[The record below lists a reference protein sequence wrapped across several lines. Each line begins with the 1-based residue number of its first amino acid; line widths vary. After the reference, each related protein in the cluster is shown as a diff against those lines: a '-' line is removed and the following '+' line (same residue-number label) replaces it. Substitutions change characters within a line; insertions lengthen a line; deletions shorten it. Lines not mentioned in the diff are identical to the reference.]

1 MKMKRIKNIAVTT
14 VFFLLLCVPPLL
26 SVFLPDAEI
35 SRSERR
41 QLAQLE
47 SFSERKQGHSGYG
60 LREYFAY
67 VEDYLLDQYPARDGF
82 RRISAFWK
90 TGVLR
95 LKDNS
100 GYYRLGDSLY
110 KLDGELSEMAVRDAA
125 EQINKAYTQYFAGTG
140 ARAYYAVIPDKSYY
154 GAAEGGYP
162 CLDWDGLFSIVEDNI
177 DAEIKKIDLTAV
189 LDAGDYY
196 ATDPHWSQ
204 PEILP
209 CADALLEAM
218 GRGAASARD
227 FRRHE
232 LYPFYGAY
240 YGHSALGGG
249 PDTLVYL
256 TDAATDA
263 AEVFNF
269 EPGAGTGVYDEGNFD
284 NIDPYDV
291 FLQGAAALLR
301 IDNPAQENGRQL
313 VLFRDSFGS
322 SIAPLLMGEYSQVLV
337 VDIRYVSP
345 SLLGRLV
352 EFDDDCDVLFLYS
365 SSVLNSTGAFMR

>member
-1 MKMKRIKNIAVTT
+1 MKSKRIKNIIVIA
-14 VFFLLLCVPPLL
+14 VFFLLLCLPPLL
-26 SVFLPDAEI
+26 SVFLPDAES

-41 QLAQLE
+41 QLLQLE
-47 SFSERKQGHSGYG
+47 SFSERKEGKPGFG

-67 VEDYLLDQYPARDGF
+67 IEDYLLDQYPARDGF
-82 RRISAFWK
+82 RRVSAFWK

-95 LKDNS
+95 QKDNA
-100 GYYRLGDSLY
+100 GYYRLGDGLY
-110 KLDGELSEMAVRDAA
+110 KLDGELSEMAVRDAVGR
-125 EQINKAYTQYFAGTG
+125 INDVYAQYFAGTG
-140 ARAYYAVIPDKSYY
+140 ARAYYAVIPDKSCYVPA
-154 GAAEGGYP
+154 GRGYP
-162 CLDWDGLFSIVEDNI
+162 SLDWDGLFSVVEDNI
-177 DAEIKKIDLTAV
+177 DGDLTKIDLTGV
-189 LDAGDYY
+189 LGPDNYY

-209 CADALLEAM
+209 CADVLLNAM
-218 GRGAASARD
+218 GRGAASDRD
-227 FRRHE
+227 FRHHE

-240 YGHSALGGG
+240 YGHSALGGE

-263 AEVFNF
+263 AQVFNF
-269 EPGAGTGVYDEGNFD
+269 ETGETGGVYNEGDFD

-345 SLLGRLV
+345 SMLGRLV
-352 EFDDDCDVLFLYS
+352 EFDGGCDVLFLYS
-365 SSVLNSTGAFMR
+365 SSVLNSVGAFMR

>member
-1 MKMKRIKNIAVTT
+1 MKAKRIKNIAVIA
-14 VFFLLLCVPPLL
+14 VFFLLLCLPPLL
-26 SVFLPDAEI
+26 SVFLPDAES

-41 QLAQLE
+41 QLLQLE
-47 SFSERKQGHSGYG
+47 SFSERKEGQSGYG

-67 VEDYLLDQYPARDGF
+67 IEDYLLDQYPARDGF
-82 RRISAFWK
+82 RRVSAFWK

-95 LKDNS
+95 QKDNA
-100 GYYRLGDSLY
+100 GYYRLGDGLY
-110 KLDGELSEMAVRDAA
+110 KLDGQLSERAVRDAV
-125 EQINKAYTQYFAGTG
+125 ERINEAYAQYFAGTG
-140 ARAYYAVIPDKSYY
+140 ARAYYAVIPDKGYY
-154 GAAEGGYP
+154 TAAGGGYP
-162 CLDWDGLFSIVEDNI
+162 RLDWDGLFGIVDGNI
-177 DAEIKKIDLTAV
+177 DADIKKIDLTGV
-189 LDAGDYY
+189 LGPDDYY

-209 CADALLEAM
+209 CADVLLGAM
-218 GRGAASARD
+218 GRGAASDRD
-227 FRRHE
+227 FRRHG

-240 YGHSALGGG
+240 YGHSALGGK

-269 EPGAGTGVYDEGNFD
+269 ETGASAGVYDDGNFD
-284 NIDPYDV
+284 NVDPYDV

-301 IDNPAQENGRQL
+301 IDNPTQENGRQL

-322 SIAPLLMGEYSQVLV
+322 SIAPLLMGEYSQTLV

-352 EFDDDCDVLFLYS
+352 EFESDCDVLFLYS
-365 SSVLNSTGAFMR
+365 SSVLNSMGAFMR